1 MFKGRAWV
9 GLRID
14 KCEFVIGITFGD
26 PREGEPCTAL
36 TNPVGL
42 CLFYSSSLRK
52 QAFFGTSIK
61 QTTPLARGLLMRCGE
76 RGIRTPGTLL
86 KYTRF
91 PGVPI
96 KPLLH
101 LSKKQGRKLQKY
113 FYNSDGQVISPDN
126 DLFNDLTTSSLDE
139 YLPKRCISFV
149 TDASDV
155 RSFPLTTPAASICLL
170 VS

>member
-1 MFKGRAWV
+1 
-9 GLRID
+9 
-14 KCEFVIGITFGD
+14 
-26 PREGEPCTAL
+26 
-36 TNPVGL
+36 
-42 CLFYSSSLRK
+42 
-52 QAFFGTSIK
+52 
-61 QTTPLARGLLMRCGE
+61 
-76 RGIRTPGTLL
+76 
-86 KYTRF
+86 
-91 PGVPI
+91 
-96 KPLLH
+96 LH